1 MRRAKGI
8 IVTESS
14 SSFYALVYG
23 SPVIV
28 PRFEDKIDCNPLSYV
43 SDIPIYVSSDEGLRN
58 ICEQITKLAGSPLD
72 SKVGEFL
79 NNYFYF
85 PTDTSEYLDKI
96 DS

>member
-14 SSFYALVYG
+14 SSFYALLMAAL
-23 SPVIV
+23 IA
-28 PRFEDKIDCNPLSYV
+28 PRLEDKIDCNPLSYV

-58 ICEQITKLAGSPLD
+58 ICEQITVGGSPLD